1 MERLFRSL
9 KTEWVPP
16 LGYRSLA
23 AAKAD
28 INKHLYGYY
37 NWKRPHTAN
46 GGLVPAQAEKQLRMV
61 SGFC

>member
-9 KTEWVPP
+9 KIEWIPP